1 MKDGGI
7 TMGKIIRVTPEQL
20 EAASKKLHEYA
31 ISYTEIYSRLM
42 QQAETMGE
50 AWQGADNL
58 SYVEQINGFCD
69 NLQEAGDI
77 LLQQKTN
84 YVNRQEDNIAQV
96 KKLTN

>member
-1 MKDGGI
+1 
-7 TMGKIIRVTPEQL
+7 MGKIIRVTPEQL

-31 ISYTEIYSRLM
+31 INYTEIYSRLM

-58 SYVEQINGFCD
+58 AYVEQINGFCD
-69 NLQEAGDI
+69 NLRAMSEKLQEAGDI

>member
-1 MKDGGI
+1 
-7 TMGKIIRVTPEQL
+7 MGKIIRVTPEQL
-20 EAASKKLHEYA
+20 EAASKKLNEY
-31 ISYTEIYSRLM
+31 STTYTEIYTRLM

-58 SYVEQINGFCD
+58 AYVEQINGFCD
-69 NLQEAGDI
+69 DLRNMAAKLQEAGDI

-96 KKLTN
+96 KKLAN

>member
-1 MKDGGI
+1 
-7 TMGKIIRVTPEQL
+7 MGKIIRVTPEQL
-20 EAASKKLHEYA
+20 EAASKKLHE
-31 ISYTEIYSRLM
+31 YTEIYSRLM

-58 SYVEQINGFCD
+58 AYVEQINGFCD
-69 NLQEAGDI
+69 NLRGMSEKLQEAGDI